1 MDSDKAQG
9 FYFFQ
14 KAKLRLFRRSRAAAE
29 FATAAPNPF
38 VPTFFYVATALRM

>member
-14 KAKLRLFRRSRAAAE
+14 KGKLRLFRRSRAAAE
-29 FATAAPNPF
+29 FATAALIPF